1 MLTITLTG
9 VSAMDKSTHVRRG
22 LYPPITP
29 FDCGTIQAGSL
40 HRLYYEQCGTE
51 KAPPI
56 VFLHGGPGGGC
67 SEQMRQFFNPKSWRA
82 ILFDQRGCGRS
93 TPFSELRENT
103 VHHLVQDIERLRVH
117 LGIERWVVFGG
128 SWGSTLA
135 LAYAQAHPE
144 RVSGLILRGIF
155 LCRKCDIDWL
165 YQDGANALFPDAW
178 EGFLAPIPKN
188 ERHDMV
194 AAYHA
199 RLFGDDEM
207 KRLEAARAW
216 SRWEG
221 DTVTIKGP
229 EGRADDFEDDRFVDA
244 FARIEN
250 AYFADGGCFE
260 TDNQLLDNAH
270 RIADIPCTIVQGRYD
285 AVCPPRGA
293 WALHKALPKSRLEI
307 VGDAGHSAME
317 PGIIDA
323 LVRATDDFTGIK

>member
-1 MLTITLTG
+1 
-9 VSAMDKSTHVRRG
+9 MDKSTQGRRG
-22 LYPPITP
+22 LYTDISP
-29 FDCGTIQAGSL
+29 FDFGILQMDSL
-40 HRLYYEQCGTE
+40 HRVYFEQCGNPE
-51 KAPPI
+51 GKAA

-67 SEQMRQFFNPKSWRA
+67 SADMRRFFNPERWRSV
-82 ILFDQRGCGRS
+82 LFDQRGCGRS
-93 TPFSELRENT
+93 TPFSELTDNT
-103 VHHLVQDIERLRVH
+103 VWHLVEDIERLRKH

-155 LCRKCDIDWL
+155 LCRQSDINWL
-165 YQDGANALFPDAW
+165 YQDGASALFPDAW
-178 EGFLAPIPKN
+178 EDFLAPIPED

-194 AAYHA
+194 AAYHK
-199 RLFGDDEM
+199 RLFGEDM
-207 KRLEAARAW
+207 ATRLAAARAW

-229 EGRADDFEDDRFVDA
+229 EGRAADFEDDHFVDA

-250 AYFADGGCFE
+250 AYFADGGVFE
-260 TDNQLLDNAH
+260 RDNQLLENAH
-270 RIADIPCTIVQGRYD
+270 LIADIPCTIVQGRYD

-293 WALHKALPKSRLEI
+293 WALHKALPQSKLQI
-307 VGDAGHSAME
+307 IGDAGHSAME

-323 LVRATDDFTGIK
+323 LVRATDEFAGRG

>member
-1 MLTITLTG
+1 MNNQ
-9 VSAMDKSTHVRRG
+9 THQRRG
-22 LYPPITP
+22 LYPDITP
-29 FDCGTIQAGSL
+29 FDCGTIPAGRI
-40 HRLYYEQCGTE
+40 HQLYYEQCGHKT
-51 KAPPI
+51 AQPI

-67 SEQMRQFFNPKSWRA
+67 SPDMRRFFDPKRWRA
-82 ILFDQRGCGRS
+82 VLFDQRGCGRS

-103 VHHLVQDIERLRVH
+103 VDHLVEDIERLREH

-135 LAYAQAHPE
+135 LAYAEAYPK

-155 LCRKCDIDWL
+155 LCRKSDIDWL
-165 YQDGANALFPDAW
+165 YQDGASALFPDAW
-178 EGFLAPIPKN
+178 EGFLAPIPVA
-188 ERHDMV
+188 ERDDMV
-194 AAYHA
+194 AAYHK
-199 RLFGDDEM
+199 RLFGDDE
-207 KRLEAARAW
+207 KARLIAARAW

-250 AYFADGGCFE
+250 AYFANGGCFK
-260 TDNQLLDNAH
+260 TDNQLLDHAH
-270 RIADIPCTIVQGRYD
+270 IIADIPCTIVQGRYD

-293 WALHKALPKSRLEI
+293 WALHKALPQSKLEI
-307 VGDAGHSAME
+307 IGDAGHSSME

-323 LVRATDDFTGIK
+323 LVRATDDFAGTK